1 MTMRVGLGFD
11 VHSLGDGPPL
21 ILGGVTI
28 PYHAGLIGHSD
39 GDVLTHAVIDALLGS
54 VALGDIGT
62 HFPSGDPQY
71 RDARSL
77 LLLTSSV
84 ETLRLSRWQLM
95 NLDATIVAERPH
107 LEPYMFEIRQSL
119 ASVLHVEIGAVSV
132 KATTTDGIG
141 SIGNGE
147 GIAAHAVVTVEA
159 IR

>member
-1 MTMRVGLGFD
+1 MTVRVGLGYD
-11 VHSLGDGPPL
+11 VHSLGDDAPL
-21 ILGGVTI
+21 ILGGVII
-28 PYHAGLIGHSD
+28 PYDAGLIGHSD

-77 LLLTSSV
+77 LLLASSV
-84 ETLRLSRWQLM
+84 ETLRLSRWQLT
-95 NLDATIVAERPH
+95 NLDATIVAERPR
-107 LEPYMFEIRQSL
+107 LEPYMFDIRQSL

-147 GIAAHAVVTVEA
+147 GIAAHAIVIVEA
-159 IR
+159 IP

>member
-1 MTMRVGLGFD
+1 MRVGFGYD
-11 VHSLGDGPPL
+11 VHALGDGPPL

-28 PYHAGLIGHSD
+28 PYDSGLIGHSD

-77 LLLTSSV
+77 LLLASSV
-84 ETLRLSRWQLM
+84 ETLRLSRWQLT

-107 LEPYMFEIRQSL
+107 LEPYMSDIRQSL
-119 ASVLHVEIGAVSV
+119 ASVLRVEMGAVSV

-159 IR
+159 IH

>member
-1 MTMRVGLGFD
+1 MRVGLGYD
-11 VHSLGDGPPL
+11 VHSLGNGPPL

-28 PYHAGLIGHSD
+28 PYGSGLIGHSD

-77 LLLTSSV
+77 LLLASSV
-84 ETLRLSRWQLM
+84 EILRLSRWQPT
-95 NLDATIVAERPH
+95 NLDATIVAERPR
-107 LEPYMFEIRQSL
+107 LEPYMFDIRQSI
-119 ASVLHVEIGAVSV
+119 ASVLHVEIDAVSV
-132 KATTTDGIG
+132 KATTTDGLG

-147 GIAAHAVVTVEA
+147 GIAAHAIVTVEA
-159 IR
+159 IH